1 MRWLAIDFGERRIGL
16 AVCDRDEAVAV
27 PLTVLERTTD
37 RVAAAVIAELCDEH
51 QIEAIVLG
59 EPRSA
64 SGDAEGRVRAFGD
77 RLARRTAR
85 PVHYVDET
93 LTTSEA
99 QERLRSAGVAPEDRA
114 ERVDA
119 IAATVLLEEL
129 LERRKRQE
137 ARP

>member
-16 AVCDRDEAVAV
+16 ALCDRDEAVAV

-37 RVAAAVIAELCDEH
+37 RIAAAAIAELCDEH
-51 QIEAIVLG
+51 GIEAIALG
-59 EPRSA
+59 EPRSR
-64 SGDAEGRVRAFGD
+64 SGDAERRVHAFGD

-99 QERLRSAGVAPEDRA
+99 EERLRSAGVAPGDRA

-119 IAATVLLEEL
+119 IAAAVLLEEL
-129 LERRKRQE
+129 LERRKRGE
-137 ARP
+137 VWP